1 MINRRNF
8 IKSFSAA
15 AISPHFISHFEFVNP
30 KKSLKAS
37 LSPGAI
43 GIRCTAKELLDYA
56 IKFKFSAISPPFREL
71 IKFKESDKMAYLEK
85 MKENEIV
92 FDSGGLPIEFRT
104 TESKFKE
111 GYDFLVENINS
122 IVSLNVT
129 SLVTWIMPTHKTLT
143 YIRNFEQHRTRLNKV
158 ATVLED
164 SGLKLGLEYVGPK
177 TLMARDKYPFLH
189 SINGLKELIK
199 SIEKNNVGYLLD
211 SYHTYC
217 AEDKNE
223 NLDFLKAEDIISVQL
238 NDGVLGR
245 TIATQMDLERE
256 LPGDTGIIDLDNFLN
271 LIRSKGYKGAVSV
284 EPFNKELNKMDTERK
299 LKRVR
304 ASLSKFGV

>member
-1 MINRRNF
+1 MSNRRKF
-8 IKSFSAA
+8 IQSFSVALTSPFL
-15 AISPHFISHFEFVNP
+15 ISSGLIGTR
-30 KKSLKAS
+30 KTLKAS

-43 GIRCTAKELLDYA
+43 GLKCTANELLDYA
-56 IKFKFSAISPPFREL
+56 IKFKFSAISPPLREL
-71 IKFKESDKMAYLEK
+71 IQFKESDKKAYLEK
-85 MKENEIV
+85 MKKNEIV
-92 FDSGGLPIEFRT
+92 FDSGGLPIDFRT
-104 TESKFKE
+104 TELKFKE

-122 IVSLNVT
+122 IVSLNVS

-143 YIRNFEQHRTRLNKV
+143 YMRNFEQHRTRLNKV

-223 NLDFLKAEDIISVQL
+223 DLDFLKAEDIISVQL

-256 LPGDTGIIDLDNFLN
+256 LPGDTGIIDLENFLN
-271 LIRSKGYKGAVSV
+271 LIRNKGYNGAVSV
-284 EPFNKELNKMDTERK
+284 EPFNKELNKMEVKAK

>member
-1 MINRRNF
+1 MSNRRKF
-8 IKSFSAA
+8 IQSFSVALTSPFL
-15 AISPHFISHFEFVNP
+15 ISSELIGTR
-30 KKSLKAS
+30 KTLKAS

-43 GIRCTAKELLDYA
+43 GLKCTANELLDYA
-56 IKFKFSAISPPFREL
+56 IKFKFSAISPPLREL
-71 IKFKESDKMAYLEK
+71 IQFKESDKKAYLEK
-85 MKENEIV
+85 MKKNEIV
-92 FDSGGLPIEFRT
+92 FDSGGLPIHFRT

-111 GYDFLVENINS
+111 GYDFLLENINS
-122 IVSLNVT
+122 IVSLNVS

-143 YIRNFEQHRTRLNKV
+143 YMRNFEQHRTRLNKV

-223 NLDFLKAEDIISVQL
+223 DLDFLKAEDIISVQL

-256 LPGDTGIIDLDNFLN
+256 LPGDTGIIDLENFLN
-271 LIRSKGYKGAVSV
+271 LIRNKGYNGAVSV
-284 EPFNKELNKMDTERK
+284 EPFNKELNKMEVKAK

>member
-1 MINRRNF
+1 MSNRRKF
-8 IKSFSAA
+8 IQSFSVALTSPFL
-15 AISPHFISHFEFVNP
+15 ISSGLIGTR
-30 KKSLKAS
+30 KTLKAS

-43 GIRCTAKELLDYA
+43 GLKCTANELLDYA
-56 IKFKFSAISPPFREL
+56 IKFKFSAISPPLREL
-71 IKFKESDKMAYLEK
+71 IQFKESDKKAYLEK
-85 MKENEIV
+85 MKKNEIV
-92 FDSGGLPIEFRT
+92 FDSGGLPIDFRT

-122 IVSLNVT
+122 IVSLNVS

-143 YIRNFEQHRTRLNKV
+143 YMRNFEQHRTRLNKV

-223 NLDFLKAEDIISVQL
+223 DLDFLKAEDIISVQL

-256 LPGDTGIIDLDNFLN
+256 LPGDTGIIDLENFLN
-271 LIRSKGYKGAVSV
+271 LIRNKGYNGAVSV
-284 EPFNKELNKMDTERK
+284 EPFNKELNKMEVKAK

-304 ASLSKFGV
+304 ASLSRFGV

>member
-1 MINRRNF
+1 MSNRRKF
-8 IKSFSAA
+8 IQSFSVALTSPFL
-15 AISPHFISHFEFVNP
+15 ISSGLIGTR
-30 KKSLKAS
+30 KTLKAS

-43 GIRCTAKELLDYA
+43 GLKCTANELLDYA
-56 IKFKFSAISPPFREL
+56 IKFKFSAISPPLREL
-71 IKFKESDKMAYLEK
+71 IQFKESDKKAYLEK
-85 MKENEIV
+85 MKKNEIV
-92 FDSGGLPIEFRT
+92 FDSGGLPIDFRT

-122 IVSLNVT
+122 IVSLNVS

-143 YIRNFEQHRTRLNKV
+143 YMRNFEQHRTRLNKV

-189 SINGLKELIK
+189 SIHGLKELIK
-199 SIEKNNVGYLLD
+199 SIEKKNVGYLLD

-223 NLDFLKAEDIISVQL
+223 DFDFLKAEDIISVQL

-256 LPGDTGIIDLDNFLN
+256 LPGDTGIIDLENFLN
-271 LIRSKGYKGAVSV
+271 LIRNKGYNGAVSV
-284 EPFNKELNKMDTERK
+284 EPFNKELNKMEVKAK

>member
-1 MINRRNF
+1 MSNRRKF
-8 IKSFSAA
+8 IQSFSVALTSPFL
-15 AISPHFISHFEFVNP
+15 ISSGLIGTR
-30 KKSLKAS
+30 KTLKAS

-43 GIRCTAKELLDYA
+43 GLKCTANELLDYA
-56 IKFKFSAISPPFREL
+56 IKFKFSAISPPLREL
-71 IKFKESDKMAYLEK
+71 IQFKESDKKAYLEK
-85 MKENEIV
+85 MKKNEIV
-92 FDSGGLPIEFRT
+92 FDSGGLPIDFRT

-111 GYDFLVENINS
+111 GFDFLVENINS
-122 IVSLNVT
+122 IVSLNVS

-143 YIRNFEQHRTRLNKV
+143 YMRNFEQHRTRLNKV

-199 SIEKNNVGYLLD
+199 SIEKKNVGYLLD

-223 NLDFLKAEDIISVQL
+223 DLDFLKAEDIISVQL

-245 TIATQMDLERE
+245 TTATQMDLERE
-256 LPGDTGIIDLDNFLN
+256 LPGDTGIIDLENFLN
-271 LIRSKGYKGAVSV
+271 LMRNKGYNGAVSV
-284 EPFNKELNKMDTERK
+284 EPFNKELNKMEVKAK

-304 ASLSKFGV
+304 ASLSRFGV

>member
-1 MINRRNF
+1 MSNRRKF
-8 IKSFSAA
+8 IQSFSVALTSPFL
-15 AISPHFISHFEFVNP
+15 ISSGLIGTR
-30 KKSLKAS
+30 KTLKAS

-43 GIRCTAKELLDYA
+43 GLKCTANELLDYA
-56 IKFKFSAISPPFREL
+56 IKFKFSAISPPLREL
-71 IKFKESDKMAYLEK
+71 IQFKESDKKANLEK
-85 MKENEIV
+85 MKKNEIV
-92 FDSGGLPIEFRT
+92 FDSGGLPIDFRT

-111 GYDFLVENINS
+111 GFDFLVENINS
-122 IVSLNVT
+122 IVSLNVS

-143 YIRNFEQHRTRLNKV
+143 YMRNFEQHRTRLNKV

-199 SIEKNNVGYLLD
+199 SIEKKNVGYLLD

-223 NLDFLKAEDIISVQL
+223 DLDFLKAEDIISVQL

-245 TIATQMDLERE
+245 TTATQMDLERE
-256 LPGDTGIIDLDNFLN
+256 LPGDTGIIDLENFLN
-271 LIRSKGYKGAVSV
+271 LIRNKGYNGAVSV
-284 EPFNKELNKMDTERK
+284 EPFNKELNKMEVKAK

-304 ASLSKFGV
+304 ASLSRFGV

>member
-1 MINRRNF
+1 MSNRRKF
-8 IKSFSAA
+8 IQSFSVALTSPFL
-15 AISPHFISHFEFVNP
+15 ISSGLIGTR
-30 KKSLKAS
+30 KTLKAS

-43 GIRCTAKELLDYA
+43 GLKCTANELLDYA
-56 IKFKFSAISPPFREL
+56 IKFKFSAISPPLREL
-71 IKFKESDKMAYLEK
+71 IQFKESDKKAYLEK
-85 MKENEIV
+85 MKKNEIV
-92 FDSGGLPIEFRT
+92 FDSGGLPIDFRT

-111 GYDFLVENINS
+111 GFDFLVENINS
-122 IVSLNVT
+122 IVSLNVS

-143 YIRNFEQHRTRLNKV
+143 YMRNFEQHRTRLNKV

-223 NLDFLKAEDIISVQL
+223 DLDFLKAEDIISVQL

-256 LPGDTGIIDLDNFLN
+256 LPGDTGIIDLENFLN
-271 LIRSKGYKGAVSV
+271 LIRNKGYNGAVSV
-284 EPFNKELNKMDTERK
+284 EPFNKELNKMEVKAK

>member
-1 MINRRNF
+1 MSNRRKF
-8 IKSFSAA
+8 IQSFSVALTSPFL
-15 AISPHFISHFEFVNP
+15 ISSGLIGTR
-30 KKSLKAS
+30 KTLKAS

-43 GIRCTAKELLDYA
+43 GLKCTANELLDYA
-56 IKFKFSAISPPFREL
+56 IKFKFSAISPPLREL
-71 IKFKESDKMAYLEK
+71 IQFKESDKKAYLEK
-85 MKENEIV
+85 MKKNEIV
-92 FDSGGLPIEFRT
+92 FDSGGLPIDFRT

-122 IVSLNVT
+122 IVSLNVS

-143 YIRNFEQHRTRLNKV
+143 YMRNFEQHRTRLNKV

-199 SIEKNNVGYLLD
+199 SIEKKNVGYLLD

-223 NLDFLKAEDIISVQL
+223 DLDFLKAEDIISVQL

-256 LPGDTGIIDLDNFLN
+256 LPGDTGIIDLENFLN
-271 LIRSKGYKGAVSV
+271 LIRNKGYNGAVSV
-284 EPFNKELNKMDTERK
+284 EPFNKELNKMEVKAK

-304 ASLSKFGV
+304 ASLSRFGV

>member
-1 MINRRNF
+1 MSNRRKF
-8 IKSFSAA
+8 IQSFSVALTSPFL
-15 AISPHFISHFEFVNP
+15 ISSGLIGTR
-30 KKSLKAS
+30 KTLKAS

-43 GIRCTAKELLDYA
+43 GLKCTANELLDYA
-56 IKFKFSAISPPFREL
+56 IKFKFSAISPPLREL
-71 IKFKESDKMAYLEK
+71 IQFKESDKKAYLEK
-85 MKENEIV
+85 MKKNEIV
-92 FDSGGLPIEFRT
+92 FDSGGLPIDFRT

-122 IVSLNVT
+122 IVSLNVS

-143 YIRNFEQHRTRLNKV
+143 YMRNFEQHRTRLNKV

-199 SIEKNNVGYLLD
+199 SIEKKNVGYLLD

-223 NLDFLKAEDIISVQL
+223 DLDFLKPEDIISVQL

-256 LPGDTGIIDLDNFLN
+256 LPGDTGIIDLENFLN
-271 LIRSKGYKGAVSV
+271 LIRNKGYNGAVSV
-284 EPFNKELNKMDTERK
+284 EPFNKELNKMEVKAK

-304 ASLSKFGV
+304 ASLSRFGV

>member
-1 MINRRNF
+1 MSNRRKF
-8 IKSFSAA
+8 IQSFSVALTSPFL
-15 AISPHFISHFEFVNP
+15 ISSGLIGTR
-30 KKSLKAS
+30 KTLKAS

-43 GIRCTAKELLDYA
+43 GLKCTANELLDYA
-56 IKFKFSAISPPFREL
+56 IKFKFSAISPPLREL
-71 IKFKESDKMAYLEK
+71 IQFKESDKKAYLEK
-85 MKENEIV
+85 MKKNEIV
-92 FDSGGLPIEFRT
+92 FDSGGLPIDFRT

-111 GYDFLVENINS
+111 GFDFLVENINS
-122 IVSLNVT
+122 IVSLNVS

-143 YIRNFEQHRTRLNKV
+143 YMRNFEQHRTRLNKV

-199 SIEKNNVGYLLD
+199 SIEKKNVGYLLD

-223 NLDFLKAEDIISVQL
+223 DLDFLKAEDIISVQL

-245 TIATQMDLERE
+245 TVATQMDLERE
-256 LPGDTGIIDLDNFLN
+256 LPGDTGIIDLKNFLN
-271 LIRSKGYKGAVSV
+271 FIRNKGYKGAVSV
-284 EPFNKELNKMDTERK
+284 EPFNKELNKMEVGAK

-304 ASLSKFGV
+304 ASLSKFDI

>member
-1 MINRRNF
+1 MSNRRKF
-8 IKSFSAA
+8 IQSFSVALTSPFL
-15 AISPHFISHFEFVNP
+15 ISSGLIGTR
-30 KKSLKAS
+30 KTLKAS

-43 GIRCTAKELLDYA
+43 GLKCTANELLDYA
-56 IKFKFSAISPPFREL
+56 IKFKFSAISPPLREL
-71 IKFKESDKMAYLEK
+71 IQFKESDKKAYLEK
-85 MKENEIV
+85 MKKNEIV
-92 FDSGGLPIEFRT
+92 FDSGGLPIDFRT

-111 GYDFLVENINS
+111 GFDFLVENINS
-122 IVSLNVT
+122 IVSLNVS

-143 YIRNFEQHRTRLNKV
+143 YMRNFEQHRTRLNKV

-199 SIEKNNVGYLLD
+199 SIEKKNVGYLLD

-223 NLDFLKAEDIISVQL
+223 DLDFLKADDIISVQL

-256 LPGDTGIIDLDNFLN
+256 LPGDTGIIDLENFLN
-271 LIRSKGYKGAVSV
+271 LIRNKGYNGAVSV
-284 EPFNKELNKMDTERK
+284 EPFNKELNKMEVKAK

-304 ASLSKFGV
+304 ASLSRFGV

>member
-1 MINRRNF
+1 MSNRRKF
-8 IKSFSAA
+8 IQSFSVALTSPFL
-15 AISPHFISHFEFVNP
+15 ISSGLIGTR
-30 KKSLKAS
+30 KTLKAS

-43 GIRCTAKELLDYA
+43 GLKCTANELLDYA
-56 IKFKFSAISPPFREL
+56 IKFKFSAISPPLREL
-71 IKFKESDKMAYLEK
+71 IQFKESDKKAYLEK
-85 MKENEIV
+85 MKKNEIV
-92 FDSGGLPIEFRT
+92 FDSGGLPIDFRT

-111 GYDFLVENINS
+111 GFDFLVENINS
-122 IVSLNVT
+122 IVSLNVS

-143 YIRNFEQHRTRLNKV
+143 YMRNFEQHRTRLNKV

-199 SIEKNNVGYLLD
+199 SIEKKNVGYLLD

-223 NLDFLKAEDIISVQL
+223 DLDFLKAEDIISVQL

-256 LPGDTGIIDLDNFLN
+256 LPGDTGIIDLENFLN
-271 LIRSKGYKGAVSV
+271 LIRNKGYNGAVSV
-284 EPFNKELNKMDTERK
+284 EPFNKELNKMEVKAK

-304 ASLSKFGV
+304 ASLSRFGV

>member
-1 MINRRNF
+1 MSNRRKF
-8 IKSFSAA
+8 IQSFSVALTSPFL
-15 AISPHFISHFEFVNP
+15 ISSGLIGTR
-30 KKSLKAS
+30 KTLKAS

-43 GIRCTAKELLDYA
+43 GLKCTANELLDYA
-56 IKFKFSAISPPFREL
+56 IKFKFSAISPPLREL
-71 IKFKESDKMAYLEK
+71 IQFKESDKKAYLEK
-85 MKENEIV
+85 MKKNEIV
-92 FDSGGLPIEFRT
+92 FDSGGLPIDFRT

-111 GYDFLVENINS
+111 GFDFLVENINS
-122 IVSLNVT
+122 IVSLNVS

-143 YIRNFEQHRTRLNKV
+143 YMRNFEQHRTRLNEV

-199 SIEKNNVGYLLD
+199 SIEKKNVGYLLD

-223 NLDFLKAEDIISVQL
+223 DLDFLKAEDIISVQL

-256 LPGDTGIIDLDNFLN
+256 LPGDTGIIDLENFLN
-271 LIRSKGYKGAVSV
+271 LIRNKGYNGAVSV
-284 EPFNKELNKMDTERK
+284 EPFNKELNKMEVKAK

-304 ASLSKFGV
+304 ASLSRFGV

>member
-1 MINRRNF
+1 MSNRRKF
-8 IKSFSAA
+8 IQSFSVALTSPFL
-15 AISPHFISHFEFVNP
+15 ISSGLIGTR
-30 KKSLKAS
+30 KTLKAS

-43 GIRCTAKELLDYA
+43 GLKCTANELLDYA
-56 IKFKFSAISPPFREL
+56 IKFKFSAISPPLREL
-71 IKFKESDKMAYLEK
+71 IQFKESDKMAYLEK

-92 FDSGGLPIEFRT
+92 FDSGGLPIDFRT

-122 IVSLNVT
+122 IVSLNVS

-143 YIRNFEQHRTRLNKV
+143 YMRNFEQHRTRLNKV

-223 NLDFLKAEDIISVQL
+223 DLDFLKAEDIISVQL

-256 LPGDTGIIDLDNFLN
+256 LPGDTGIIDLENFLN
-271 LIRSKGYKGAVSV
+271 LIRNKGYNGAVSV
-284 EPFNKELNKMDTERK
+284 EPFNKELNKMEVKAK

>member
-1 MINRRNF
+1 MSNRRKF
-8 IKSFSAA
+8 IQSFSVALTSPFL
-15 AISPHFISHFEFVNP
+15 ISSSGFIGTR
-30 KKSLKAS
+30 KTLKAS

-43 GIRCTAKELLDYA
+43 GLKCTANELLDYA
-56 IKFKFSAISPPFREL
+56 IKFKFSAISPPLREL
-71 IKFKESDKMAYLEK
+71 IQFKESDKKAYLEK
-85 MKENEIV
+85 MKKNEIV
-92 FDSGGLPIEFRT
+92 FDSGGLPIDFRT

-122 IVSLNVT
+122 IVSLNVS

-143 YIRNFEQHRTRLNKV
+143 YMRNFEQHRTRLNKV

-223 NLDFLKAEDIISVQL
+223 DLDFLKAEDIISVQL

-256 LPGDTGIIDLDNFLN
+256 LPGDTGIIDLENFLN
-271 LIRSKGYKGAVSV
+271 LIRNKGYNGAVSV
-284 EPFNKELNKMDTERK
+284 EPFNKELNKMEVKAK

>member
-1 MINRRNF
+1 MSNRRKF
-8 IKSFSAA
+8 IQSFSVALTSPFL
-15 AISPHFISHFEFVNP
+15 ISSGLIGTR
-30 KKSLKAS
+30 KTLKAS

-43 GIRCTAKELLDYA
+43 GLKCTANELLDYA
-56 IKFKFSAISPPFREL
+56 IKFKFSAISPPLREL
-71 IKFKESDKMAYLEK
+71 IQFKESDKKAYLEK
-85 MKENEIV
+85 MKKNEIV
-92 FDSGGLPIEFRT
+92 FDSGGLPIDFRT

-111 GYDFLVENINS
+111 GFDFLVENINS
-122 IVSLNVT
+122 IVSLNVS

-143 YIRNFEQHRTRLNKV
+143 YMRNFEQHRTRLNKV

-199 SIEKNNVGYLLD
+199 SIEKKNVGYLLD

-223 NLDFLKAEDIISVQL
+223 DLDFLKPEDIISVQL

-256 LPGDTGIIDLDNFLN
+256 LPGDTGIIDLENFLN
-271 LIRSKGYKGAVSV
+271 LIRNKGYNGAVSV
-284 EPFNKELNKMDTERK
+284 EPFNKELNKMEVKAK

-304 ASLSKFGV
+304 ASLSRFGV

>member
-1 MINRRNF
+1 MSNRRKF
-8 IKSFSAA
+8 IQSFSVALTSPFL
-15 AISPHFISHFEFVNP
+15 ISSGLIGTR
-30 KKSLKAS
+30 KTLKAS

-43 GIRCTAKELLDYA
+43 GLKCTANELLDYA
-56 IKFKFSAISPPFREL
+56 IKFKFSAISPPLREL
-71 IKFKESDKMAYLEK
+71 IQFKESDKKAYLEK
-85 MKENEIV
+85 MKKNEIV
-92 FDSGGLPIEFRT
+92 FDSGGLPIDFRT

-111 GYDFLVENINS
+111 GFDFLVENINS
-122 IVSLNVT
+122 IVSLNVS

-143 YIRNFEQHRTRLNKV
+143 YMRNFEQHRTRLNKV

-199 SIEKNNVGYLLD
+199 SIEKKNVGYLLD

-223 NLDFLKAEDIISVQL
+223 DLDFLKAEDIISVQL

-245 TIATQMDLERE
+245 TTATQMDLERE
-256 LPGDTGIIDLDNFLN
+256 LPGDTGIIDLENFLN
-271 LIRSKGYKGAVSV
+271 LIRNKGYNGAVSV
-284 EPFNKELNKMDTERK
+284 EPFNKELNKMEVKAK

-304 ASLSKFGV
+304 ASLSRFGV

>member
-1 MINRRNF
+1 MSNRRKF
-8 IKSFSAA
+8 IQSFSVALTSPFL
-15 AISPHFISHFEFVNP
+15 ISSGLIGTR
-30 KKSLKAS
+30 KTLKAS

-43 GIRCTAKELLDYA
+43 GLKCTANELLDYA
-56 IKFKFSAISPPFREL
+56 IKFKFSAISPPLREL
-71 IKFKESDKMAYLEK
+71 IQFKESDKKAYLEK
-85 MKENEIV
+85 MKKNEIV
-92 FDSGGLPIEFRT
+92 FDSGGLPIDFRT
-104 TESKFKE
+104 TESKFIE

-122 IVSLNVT
+122 IVSLNVS

-143 YIRNFEQHRTRLNKV
+143 YMRNFEQHRTRLNKV

-199 SIEKNNVGYLLD
+199 SIEKKNVGYLLD

-223 NLDFLKAEDIISVQL
+223 DLDFLKAEDIISVQL

-245 TIATQMDLERE
+245 TTATQMDLERE
-256 LPGDTGIIDLDNFLN
+256 LPGDTGIIDLENFLN
-271 LIRSKGYKGAVSV
+271 LIRNKGYNGAVSV
-284 EPFNKELNKMDTERK
+284 EPFNKELNKMEVKAK

-304 ASLSKFGV
+304 ASLSRFGV

>member
-1 MINRRNF
+1 MSNRRKF
-8 IKSFSAA
+8 IQSFSVALTSPFL
-15 AISPHFISHFEFVNP
+15 ISSGLIGTR
-30 KKSLKAS
+30 KTLKAS

-43 GIRCTAKELLDYA
+43 GLKCTANELLDYA
-56 IKFKFSAISPPFREL
+56 IKFKFSAISPPLREL
-71 IKFKESDKMAYLEK
+71 IQFKESDKKAYLEK
-85 MKENEIV
+85 MKKNEIV
-92 FDSGGLPIEFRT
+92 FDSGGLPIDFRT
-104 TESKFKE
+104 TELKFKE

-122 IVSLNVT
+122 IVSLNIS

-143 YIRNFEQHRTRLNKV
+143 YMRNFEQHRTRLNKV

-223 NLDFLKAEDIISVQL
+223 DLDFLKAEDIISVQL

-245 TIATQMDLERE
+245 TTATQMDLERE
-256 LPGDTGIIDLDNFLN
+256 LPGDTGIIDLENFLN
-271 LIRSKGYKGAVSV
+271 LIRNKGYNGAVSV
-284 EPFNKELNKMDTERK
+284 EPFNKELNKMEVKAK

-304 ASLSKFGV
+304 ASLSRFGV

>member
-1 MINRRNF
+1 MSNRRKF
-8 IKSFSAA
+8 IQSFSVALTSPFL
-15 AISPHFISHFEFVNP
+15 ISSGLIGTR
-30 KKSLKAS
+30 KTLKAS

-43 GIRCTAKELLDYA
+43 GLKCTANELLDYA
-56 IKFKFSAISPPFREL
+56 IKFKFSAISPPLREL
-71 IKFKESDKMAYLEK
+71 IQFKESDKKAYLEK
-85 MKENEIV
+85 MKKNEIV
-92 FDSGGLPIEFRT
+92 FDSGGLPIDFRT

-111 GYDFLVENINS
+111 GFDFLVENINS
-122 IVSLNVT
+122 IVSLNVS

-143 YIRNFEQHRTRLNKV
+143 YMRNFEQHRTRLNKV

-223 NLDFLKAEDIISVQL
+223 DLDFLKAEDIISVQL

-245 TIATQMDLERE
+245 TTATQMDLERE
-256 LPGDTGIIDLDNFLN
+256 LPGDTGIIDLENFLN
-271 LIRSKGYKGAVSV
+271 LIRNKGYNGAVSV
-284 EPFNKELNKMDTERK
+284 EPFNKELNKMEVKAK

-304 ASLSKFGV
+304 ASLSRFGV

>member
-1 MINRRNF
+1 MSNRRNF

-15 AISPHFISHFEFVNP
+15 AISPHFINYFEFIDS

-56 IKFKFSAISPPFREL
+56 IKFKFSAISPPLREL
-71 IKFKESDKMAYLEK
+71 IQFKESDKMAYLEK

-92 FDSGGLPIEFRT
+92 FDSGGLPIDFRT
-104 TESKFKE
+104 TESKFIE

-122 IVSLNVT
+122 IVSLNVS

-143 YIRNFEQHRTRLNKV
+143 YMQNFEQHRTRLNKV

-223 NLDFLKAEDIISVQL
+223 DLDFLKAEDIISVQL

-256 LPGDTGIIDLDNFLN
+256 LPGDTGIIDLENFLN
-271 LIRSKGYKGAVSV
+271 LIRNKGYNGAVSV
-284 EPFNKELNKMDTERK
+284 EPFNKELNKMEVKAK

-304 ASLSKFGV
+304 ASLSRFGV

>member
-1 MINRRNF
+1 MSNRRKF
-8 IKSFSAA
+8 IQSFSVALTSPFL
-15 AISPHFISHFEFVNP
+15 ISSGLIGTR
-30 KKSLKAS
+30 KTLKAS

-43 GIRCTAKELLDYA
+43 GLKCTANELLDYA
-56 IKFKFSAISPPFREL
+56 IKFKFSAISPPLREL
-71 IKFKESDKMAYLEK
+71 IQFKESDKKAYLEK
-85 MKENEIV
+85 MKKNEIV
-92 FDSGGLPIEFRT
+92 FDSGGLPIDFRT

-122 IVSLNVT
+122 IVSLNVS

-143 YIRNFEQHRTRLNKV
+143 YMRNFEQHRTRLNKV

-199 SIEKNNVGYLLD
+199 SIEKKNVGYLLD

-223 NLDFLKAEDIISVQL
+223 DLDFLKAEDIISVQL

-245 TIATQMDLERE
+245 TTATQMDLERE
-256 LPGDTGIIDLDNFLN
+256 LPGDTGIIDLENFLN
-271 LIRSKGYKGAVSV
+271 LIRNKGYNGAVSV
-284 EPFNKELNKMDTERK
+284 EPFNKELNKMEVKAK

-304 ASLSKFGV
+304 ASLSRFGV

>member
-1 MINRRNF
+1 MSNRRKF
-8 IKSFSAA
+8 IQSFSVALTSPFL
-15 AISPHFISHFEFVNP
+15 ISSGLIGTR
-30 KKSLKAS
+30 KTLKAS

-43 GIRCTAKELLDYA
+43 GLKCTANELLDYA
-56 IKFKFSAISPPFREL
+56 IKFKFSAISPPLREL
-71 IKFKESDKMAYLEK
+71 IQFKESDKKAYLEK
-85 MKENEIV
+85 MKKNEIV
-92 FDSGGLPIEFRT
+92 FDSGGLPIDFRT

-111 GYDFLVENINS
+111 GFDFLVENINS
-122 IVSLNVT
+122 IVSLNVS

-143 YIRNFEQHRTRLNKV
+143 YMRNFEQHRTRLNKV

-199 SIEKNNVGYLLD
+199 SIEKKNVGYLLD

-223 NLDFLKAEDIISVQL
+223 DLDFLKAEDIISVQL

-256 LPGDTGIIDLDNFLN
+256 LPGDTGIIDLENFLN
-271 LIRSKGYKGAVSV
+271 LIRNKGYNGAVSV
-284 EPFNKELNKMDTERK
+284 EPFNKELNKMEVKAK

>member
-1 MINRRNF
+1 MSNRRKF
-8 IKSFSAA
+8 IQSFSVALTSPFL
-15 AISPHFISHFEFVNP
+15 ISSGLIGTR
-30 KKSLKAS
+30 KTLKAS

-43 GIRCTAKELLDYA
+43 GLKCTANELLDYA
-56 IKFKFSAISPPFREL
+56 IKFKFSAISPPLREL
-71 IKFKESDKMAYLEK
+71 IQFKESDKKAYLEK
-85 MKENEIV
+85 MKKNEIV
-92 FDSGGLPIEFRT
+92 FDSGGLPIDFRT

-122 IVSLNVT
+122 IVSLNVS

-143 YIRNFEQHRTRLNKV
+143 YMRNFEQHRTRLNKV

-189 SINGLKELIK
+189 SIHGLKELIK
-199 SIEKNNVGYLLD
+199 SIEKKNVGYLLD

-223 NLDFLKAEDIISVQL
+223 DFDFLKAEDIISVQL

-256 LPGDTGIIDLDNFLN
+256 LPGDTGIIDLENFLN
-271 LIRSKGYKGAVSV
+271 LIRNKGYNGAVSV
-284 EPFNKELNKMDTERK
+284 EPFNKELNKMEVKAK

-304 ASLSKFGV
+304 ASLSRFGV

>member
-1 MINRRNF
+1 M
-8 IKSFSAA
+8 
-15 AISPHFISHFEFVNP
+15 
-30 KKSLKAS
+30 
-37 LSPGAI
+37 
-43 GIRCTAKELLDYA
+43 
-56 IKFKFSAISPPFREL
+56 REL
-71 IKFKESDKMAYLEK
+71 IQFKESDKKAYLEK
-85 MKENEIV
+85 MKKNEIV
-92 FDSGGLPIEFRT
+92 FDSGGLPIDFRT

-111 GYDFLVENINS
+111 GFDFLVENINS
-122 IVSLNVT
+122 IVSLNVS

-143 YIRNFEQHRTRLNKV
+143 YMRNFEQHSTRLNKV

-223 NLDFLKAEDIISVQL
+223 DLDFLKAEDIISVQL

-256 LPGDTGIIDLDNFLN
+256 LPGDTGIIDLENFLN
-271 LIRSKGYKGAVSV
+271 LIRNKGYNGAVSV
-284 EPFNKELNKMDTERK
+284 EPFNKELNKMEVKAK

-304 ASLSKFGV
+304 ASLSRFGV